1 MDESQSGRQSAAHR
15 SKAAAAR
22 AVRSARESGGWA
34 GWALVAVGAVLCVLG
49 WYGVSGE
56 HFVEQQIPYLASA
69 TVPGAALIVAG
80 VVLVALRPSG
90 RARAGP
96 SPPAGAG
103 SGSGVAP
110 AATTTATT
118 TDRRIEQLYALLV
131 DPGEPVTPPESG
143 ATGPPL
149 AVPGGTLYHRP
160 DCPLVAGKPTAAP
173 VDASAVRGR
182 GLTPCRLCDPGPAD
196 GPPAG
201 PTTTRPGD
209 PRPPT
214 G

>member
-1 MDESQSGRQSAAHR
+1 MDESQSGRHSTANRA
-15 SKAAAAR
+15 KAAAAR

-56 HFVEQQIPYLASA
+56 RFVEQQIPYLASA
-69 TVPGAALIVAG
+69 TFPGAALIVAG
-80 VVLVALRPSG
+80 VVLVAVRPSD

-96 SPPAGAG
+96 RPS
-103 SGSGVAP
+103 P
-110 AATTTATT
+110 AAMATT
-118 TDRRIEQLYALLV
+118 TDRRIEHLYALLV
-131 DPGEPVTPPESG
+131 EPGASGEPGEPSG
-143 ATGPPL
+143 STGTGAATGPPL

-160 DCPLVAGKPTAAP
+160 DCPLVAGKSSAAP
-173 VDASAVRGR
+173 VDAPAVRER
-182 GLTPCRLCDPGPAD
+182 GLTPCRLCDPPPAD
-196 GPPAG
+196 GMPDAPA
-201 PTTTRPGD
+201 THPGD

>member
-1 MDESQSGRQSAAHR
+1 MDESQSGRQSTANR
-15 SKAAAAR
+15 SKAVAAS

-56 HFVEQQIPYLASA
+56 RFVEQQIPYLASA

-80 VVLVALRPSG
+80 VVLAALRPSG

-96 SPPAGAG
+96 
-103 SGSGVAP
+103 AP
-110 AATTTATT
+110 STSSAVTADATA
-118 TDRRIEQLYALLV
+118 TDRRIEHLYALLV
-131 DPGEPVTPPESG
+131 EPGEPAGPAETA
-143 ATGPPL
+143 ATGPLL

-160 DCPLVAGKPTAAP
+160 DCPLVAGKPAAAP
-173 VDASAVRGR
+173 VDHSAVRER
-182 GLTPCRLCDPGPAD
+182 GLTPCRLCDPGPGPWPAD
-196 GPPAG
+196 GIPAS
-201 PTTTRPGD
+201 PTTRPGD

>member
-1 MDESQSGRQSAAHR
+1 MDESQSGRQSTANR

-56 HFVEQQIPYLASA
+56 RFVEQQVPYLASA

-90 RARAGP
+90 RSRAGP
-96 SPPAGAG
+96 PG
-103 SGSGVAP
+103 SSAVT
-110 AATTTATT
+110 AATA
-118 TDRRIEQLYALLV
+118 TDRRIEHLYALLV
-131 DPGEPVTPPESG
+131 EPSEPAEPAGPAGPT
-143 ATGPPL
+143 ATAAPGPPL

-160 DCPLVAGKPTAAP
+160 DCPLVAGKPAAAP
-173 VDASAVRGR
+173 VDASAVRER
-182 GLTPCRLCDPGPAD
+182 GLTPCRLCDPGPGPWQAD
-196 GPPAG
+196 EPPAG
-201 PTTTRPGD
+201 PTTRPGD